1 MTDDDLRARLRD
13 ADPAA
18 RLAPLSPDRTARLLE
33 ETMSTEVATPPTVAR
48 PRPARRWALAAA
60 GLVLVAAA
68 VTGT

>member
-48 PRPARRWALAAA
+48 PRQIGRAH
-60 GLVLVAAA
+60 V
-68 VTGT
+68 